1 MRYDVIVVGAGPA
14 GSTTAR
20 ECSSKGLS
28 VLLLD
33 RAEFPRDKPCG
44 GAVTVRAA
52 EELPFDLDPVVERV
66 MLGMYLSVNR
76 TEGFYRRSKREL
88 AYFTQRRNLDTFLVE
103 RATEAGAS
111 LRERAVVRDVETRES
126 HTIVRTDDESFEAR
140 TLVAADGANGRT
152 ARLAGLDV
160 AFVQGLALEGNVTP
174 PDDCA
179 GGWEDVMCLDVGGPP
194 GGYGWMF
201 PKGDHLNIGV
211 GGFRQVGPN
220 IRESL
225 DQLVRFY
232 GFDSS
237 DLWGVR
243 GHHLPLRRSNSSLVC
258 GNVILV
264 GDAAGLLDPLTGEGI
279 YAAIWS
285 GKAAARHIAAY
296 LGGEV
301 TDLDGYRREVERELI
316 PELRVSRRFKDLF
329 HLAPGFYIR
338 VERWTSILWMLTGR
352 ILRGEQTYDD
362 VMRRHSNLA
371 TMVDFVSDLVRVMP
385 ALQRIEGLEE
395 PPPPQ
400 RFFLS
405 GKRHQ

>member
-20 ECSSKGLS
+20 ECASRGLS

-52 EELPFDLDPVVERV
+52 AELPFDLAPVVERV
-66 MLGMYLSVNR
+66 MFGMYLTVNR
-76 TEGFYRRSKREL
+76 AKGFYRRSTREL
-88 AYFTQRRNLDTFLVE
+88 AYFTQRRHLDTYLVE
-103 RATEAGAS
+103 RATEAGAR
-111 LRERAVVRDVETRES
+111 LRERAAVREVETRAS
-126 HTIVRTDDESFEAR
+126 YTTVRTDDESFEGR
-140 TLVAADGANGRT
+140 TLVAADGANGQT
-152 ARLAGLDV
+152 ARLAGV
-160 AFVQGLALEGNVTP
+160 GVGLIHGVALEGNITP
-174 PDDCA
+174 SGDYPK
-179 GGWEDVMCLDVGGPP
+179 GWEDVMALDVGGPP

-211 GGFRQVGPN
+211 GGFKHVGPN

-232 GFDSS
+232 GFDAS
-237 DLWGVR
+237 DIWGVR
-243 GHHLPLRRSNSSLVC
+243 GHLLPLRRPTSALVS

-279 YAAIWS
+279 HAAIWS
-285 GKAAARHIAAY
+285 GKAAARHLAAY
-296 LGGEV
+296 LGEEER
-301 TDLDGYRREVERELI
+301 DLDTYRREVERELI

-338 VERWTSILWMLTGR
+338 IERWTSVLWNLTVR
-352 ILRGEQTYDD
+352 ILRGDQTYDG
-362 VMRRHSNLA
+362 VMDRHPKLA
-371 TMVDFVSDLVRVMP
+371 TVVELVSDLVRVTP
-385 ALQRIEGLEE
+385 VLQRIQGLEE

-400 RFFLS
+400 RFFVD
-405 GKRHQ
+405 GARRQ